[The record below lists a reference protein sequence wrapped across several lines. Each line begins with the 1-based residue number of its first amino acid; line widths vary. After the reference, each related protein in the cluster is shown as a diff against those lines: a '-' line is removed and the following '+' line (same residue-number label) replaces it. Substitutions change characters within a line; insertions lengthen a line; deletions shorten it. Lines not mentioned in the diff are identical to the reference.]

1 MATSKT
7 TTTLRVHVTTEERR
21 ELRIA
26 AAKADLSMSVTVR
39 RLAMMALPQWQAQQ
53 ATKGRGR

>member
-1 MATSKT
+1 MATSKST
-7 TTTLRVHVTTEERR
+7 TIRVHLTTDERR

-26 AAKADLSMSVTVR
+26 AAKVDLTLSVLVR
-39 RLAMMALPQWQAQQ
+39 KLAMMALPQWQAQQ